1 MSMVINEWQLDVKL
15 NCALQ
20 NAQRTDFALY
30 LALLSPA
37 VDESAPFFTPD
48 ALQQSAPSNLHQQLG
63 VAPPRSYAQTE
74 DDVVQMQRHSEAFA
88 QGSLAQLKLAAYL
101 NPPPLARY
109 DDKQRI
115 ADDVWQNLS
124 LHSRRRLQHTTPEK
138 TQASPADLYE
148 VLQQIHGVEAA

>member
-15 NCALQ
+15 NRALQ

-37 VDESAPFFTPD
+37 VEESAQFYTPD
-48 ALQQSAPSNLHQQLG
+48 AIEQSAQLNLYQQLG
-63 VAPPRSYAQTE
+63 VALPRSLAQTE
-74 DDVVQMQRHSEAFA
+74 ADTITMLKQSKAL
-88 QGSLAQLKLAAYL
+88 GSSGLAQLKLATYL
-101 NPPPLARY
+101 NPPPLARH
-109 DDKQRI
+109 DDKQRL

-138 TQASPADLYE
+138 PQANPADLYE
-148 VLQQIHGVEAA
+148 VLQQLHGSEAA